1 MPYNIPQEIGGD
13 SQENTR
19 WMEECIKQVM
29 EHGKEKDQAIAICK
43 STLIKVKGKKQE
55 ASFIINFILKNSEE

>member
-19 WMEECIKQVM
+19 WMEECVRKVM
-29 EHGKEKDQAIAICK
+29 LTGKTKEDAIAICK
-43 STLIKVKGKKQE
+43 ATLIKSKGEKAK
-55 ASFIINFILKNSEE
+55 ASFIINLIFDKEL